1 MFCLA
6 LHRVLARFLVDS
18 EQLTLE
24 ALELS
29 VVNVYLE
36 SSYRLTRYAEPP

>member
-24 ALELS
+24 ALEHE
-29 VVNVYLE
+29 VVNVYLK
-36 SSYRLTRYAEPP
+36 SSYRCKRYAEPP